1 MSAVKGHDMSHHWR
15 LVSVDGGPVTGT
27 FWVQRPRLT
36 AATWVIAVD
45 VTVWDEDRTWGLVLI
60 PGDLSAMVK
69 DGVVDLAVLRPRGNE
84 EFVRDL
90 HPEPQSERLS
100 EFPQAAHDF
109 ACLELPA
116 FEALNLIDQPR
127 HVFAGGF
134 DKFGVAGQHSRV
146 EHHAAKAEFPRA
158 TDIPARTTA
167 HVG

>member
-15 LVSVDGGPVTGT
+15 LVSVDGGPVSGT

-84 EFVRDL
+84 EFVR
-90 HPEPQSERLS
+90 ER
-100 EFPQAAHDF
+100 EADIKAAVL
-109 ACLELPA
+109 AAANAVEWPA
-116 FEALNLIDQPR
+116 DAEA
-127 HVFAGGF
+127 GE
-134 DKFGVAGQHSRV
+134 SR
-146 EHHAAKAEFPRA
+146 
-158 TDIPARTTA
+158 
-167 HVG
+167 